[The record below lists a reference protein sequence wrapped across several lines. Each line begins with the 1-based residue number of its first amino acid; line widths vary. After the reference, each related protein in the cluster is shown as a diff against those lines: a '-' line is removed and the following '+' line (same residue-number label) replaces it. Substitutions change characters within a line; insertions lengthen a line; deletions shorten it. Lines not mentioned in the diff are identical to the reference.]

1 METTIGF
8 AKEFPSIPV
17 CGFNVYHKNRL
28 IRVSFGKAEVTSP
41 CNPICLYACVF
52 FFFIWLCFCVFLFLF
67 ISMYV
72 LIFIFEILT
81 IELV

>member
-41 CNPICLYACVF
+41 CNPICLCACLF
-52 FFFIWLCFCVFLFLF
+52 FFFFLALFLCIPIF
-67 ISMYV
+67 VYLYV
-72 LIFIFEILT
+72 CTYIYI
-81 IELV
+81 

>member
-1 METTIGF
+1 METTVGF

-41 CNPICLYACVF
+41 CNPICLCVCVCVF
-52 FFFIWLCFCVFLFLF
+52 YFILFFASFLCIPIFVYL
-67 ISMYV
+67 YV
-72 LIFIFEILT
+72 CTYIYI
-81 IELV
+81 

>member
-41 CNPICLYACVF
+41 CNPICLCASVF
-52 FFFIWLCFCVFLFLF
+52 FFFFFGFVFVYSYFCLSLC
-67 ISMYV
+67 MY
-72 LIFIFEILT
+72 LYLYLRF
-81 IELV
+81 

>member
-28 IRVSFGKAEVTSP
+28 IRVRFGKAEVTSL
-41 CNPICLYACVF
+41 CNPICLCACVCVCVF
-52 FFFIWLCFCVFLFLF
+52 FCFVFVYSYFCLSLC
-67 ISMYV
+67 MY
-72 LIFIFEILT
+72 LYLYMRF
-81 IELV
+81 

>member
-41 CNPICLYACVF
+41 CNPICLCACVF
-52 FFFIWLCFCVFLFLF
+52 FFFFLALFLCIPIF
-67 ISMYV
+67 VYLYV
-72 LIFIFEILT
+72 CTYIYI
-81 IELV
+81 

>member
-41 CNPICLYACVF
+41 CNPICLCACVF
-52 FFFIWLCFCVFLFLF
+52 FFFYLALFLCIPIF
-67 ISMYV
+67 VYLYV
-72 LIFIFEILT
+72 CTYIYI
-81 IELV
+81 